1 MLCSPLVSC
10 LLVALVSLLWSR
22 AAGDRI
28 PVAELDEGVV
38 ATYVKD
44 MKDKYEK
51 VFTPFKKL
59 CKSNKVS
66 FVF

>member
-1 MLCSPLVSC
+1 MT
-10 LLVALVSLLWSR
+10 
-22 AAGDRI
+22 
-28 PVAELDEGVV
+28 ELDAGVV

-44 MKDKYEK
+44 MKDKYEE

-66 FVF
+66 FVLAMMLGDVGIYCSGVVIVSSNFM